1 MFYILNLI
9 LVLYNIILYMF
20 FREGIY
26 DFLRLSKM
34 SKTYIKKSRRG
45 FRNYWLYSAI
55 HKQHSLGIL
64 YYLNI
69 IYLSYTLF
77 FSVSTLALGYIKL
90 LQPVLFIGSIVLLF
104 IQIPCTVSS
113 CAHIYHIEFGKPF
126 ILLTRDSQ
134 TKKLRSSL
142 LDALSWI
149 LTALLIYL
157 AYTQL

>member
-26 DFLRLSKM
+26 DFLRLSKV
-34 SKTYIKKSRRG
+34 SKTYIKKNRHG
-45 FRNYWLYSAI
+45 VGNYWLFSAI

-69 IYLSYTLF
+69 VYLSYTLF
-77 FSVSTLALGYIKL
+77 FSIATLALGYIKL
-90 LQPVLFIGSIVLLF
+90 LQPVLFIGSIVLLL

-113 CAHIYHIEFGKPF
+113 SVHICRMEFGNPF
-126 ILLTRDSQ
+126 VLLTRDNQ